1 MSPFAGRGSSFQEP
15 LSSVRKRSN
24 LIGGASSQLMAH
36 REHTLSVPRLK
47 FKEGTERLRVVHGE
61 FEELLEGEEVRVP
74 AAVLEGVEDDLLGLC
89 ELTELLGLR
98 EVCGDRLVDED

>member
-1 MSPFAGRGSSFQEP
+1 M
-15 LSSVRKRSN
+15 VC
-24 LIGGASSQLMAH
+24 
-36 REHTLSVPRLK
+36 RELK
-47 FKEGTERLRVVHGE
+47 
-61 FEELLEGEEVRVP
+61 ELLEGEEVGVP